1 MGRRNPMYDIE
12 VLPSVTDI
20 PKEEWDAL
28 APPDDPLW
36 RWSYFKVMESS
47 GIGPDGFEYIVFR
60 RDRRIVAILPAF
72 WFDAYPLSLGLGG
85 KLDKAVAVL
94 RRLVPALLRLPVYFC
109 GHPMGEGQILRAR
122 GEPFSI
128 DPLVLEKVQERAW
141 ARGLH
146 WIIFKDFSEPA
157 IPTLFP
163 ALKSST
169 FFAVPGL
176 PDARLRLSSTSFE
189 DYVRQ
194 RKSNAKRN
202 IRKRLRKFAKFTNL
216 RIEILDTPED
226 NFADI
231 MPLYR
236 RLMAQAKLELER
248 LTPAYFASLSAAQ
261 DIDKKFIVCFDGD
274 RLIGFV
280 LCLFAGEGAV
290 CFRGGFDYRMSR
302 ESGCYFVLQY
312 ECIRLAISA
321 GCREMSF
328 CQTTYLPKLALGCY
342 LAPFKNIV
350 THKNGF
356 LRPIIRHLLPML
368 FSRYS
373 RICGLDKASAGAPH
387 DITAAAGAIS
397 S

>member
-1 MGRRNPMYDIE
+1 
-12 VLPSVTDI
+12 
-20 PKEEWDAL
+20 
-28 APPDDPLW
+28 
-36 RWSYFKVMESS
+36 
-47 GIGPDGFEYIVFR
+47 
-60 RDRRIVAILPAF
+60 
-72 WFDAYPLSLGLGG
+72 
-85 KLDKAVAVL
+85 
-94 RRLVPALLRLPVYFC
+94 
-109 GHPMGEGQILRAR
+109 MGEGQILRA
-122 GEPFSI
+122 GNESFSI
-128 DPLVLEKVQERAW
+128 DSFVLETVQERAW

-176 PDARLRLSSTSFE
+176 PDARLRLSSPSFE
-189 DYVRQ
+189 DFVRQ
-194 RKSNAKRN
+194 RKSNAKKN

-226 NFADI
+226 IFADI

-236 RLMAQAKLELER
+236 RLMAEAKLELEH
-248 LTPAYFASLSAAQ
+248 LTPAYFASLSAAR

-342 LAPFKNIV
+342 LASFKNIV

-356 LRPIIRHLLPML
+356 LRPIIQRLLPML

-373 RICGLDKASAGAPH
+373 RICGLDRAGAGASR
-387 DITAAAGAIS
+387 DLTVATGAIPS
-397 S
+397 

>member
-1 MGRRNPMYDIE
+1 MYDIE

-20 PKEEWDAL
+20 PKEAWDAL

-36 RWSYFKVMESS
+36 RWSYFRVMESS

-60 RDRRIVAILPAF
+60 RDRHIAAILPAF

-94 RRLVPALLRLPVYFC
+94 RRCVPALLRLPVYFC
-109 GHPMGEGQILRAR
+109 GHPMGEGQILRA
-122 GEPFSI
+122 GNEPFSI
-128 DPLVLEKVQERAW
+128 DQLVLETVQERAW
-141 ARGLH
+141 ARGSH

-169 FFAVPGL
+169 FFAVSGL
-176 PDARLRLSSTSFE
+176 PDARLRLSSPSFD
-189 DYVRQ
+189 DYVSKQ
-194 RKSNAKRN
+194 KWNAKRN

-216 RIEILDTPED
+216 RIEIMDTSED
-226 NFADI
+226 IFSDI

-274 RLIGFV
+274 RLIGFI

-342 LAPFKNIV
+342 LAPLKNIV
-350 THKNGF
+350 THKSGF
-356 LRPIIRHLLPML
+356 LRPIVRHLLPML

-373 RICGLDKASAGAPH
+373 RICGLDQARAGAPH
-387 DITAAAGAIS
+387 EVPAATGIIPS
-397 S
+397 

>member
-1 MGRRNPMYDIE
+1 MYDIE

-20 PKEEWDAL
+20 PKEAWDAL

-36 RWSYFKVMESS
+36 RWSYFRVMESS

-60 RDRRIVAILPAF
+60 RDRHIAAILPAF

-94 RRLVPALLRLPVYFC
+94 RRCVPALLRLPVYFC
-109 GHPMGEGQILRAR
+109 GHPMGEGQILRA
-122 GEPFSI
+122 GNEPFSI
-128 DPLVLEKVQERAW
+128 DQLVLETVQERAW
-141 ARGLH
+141 ARGSH

-169 FFAVPGL
+169 FFAVSGL
-176 PDARLRLSSTSFE
+176 PDARLRLSSPSFD
-189 DYVRQ
+189 DYVSKQ
-194 RKSNAKRN
+194 KWNAKRN

-216 RIEILDTPED
+216 RIEIMDTSED
-226 NFADI
+226 IFADI

-274 RLIGFV
+274 RLIGFI

-342 LAPFKNIV
+342 LAPLKNIV
-350 THKNGF
+350 THKSGF
-356 LRPIIRHLLPML
+356 LRPIVRHLLPML

-373 RICGLDKASAGAPH
+373 RICGLDQARAGAPH
-387 DITAAAGAIS
+387 EVPAATGIIPS
-397 S
+397 

>member
-1 MGRRNPMYDIE
+1 MYDIE

-20 PKEEWDAL
+20 PKEAWDAL

-36 RWSYFKVMESS
+36 RWSYFKIMESS

-94 RRLVPALLRLPVYFC
+94 RNLVPGLLRLPVYFC
-109 GHPMGEGQILRAR
+109 GHPMGEGQILRA
-122 GEPFSI
+122 GNESFSI
-128 DPLVLEKVQERAW
+128 DPLVLDTVQERAW
-141 ARGLH
+141 ARDLS

-189 DYVRQ
+189 DFVRQ
-194 RKSNAKRN
+194 RKSNAKKN

-226 NFADI
+226 ISADI

-248 LTPAYFASLSAAQ
+248 LTPAYFASLSAAR

-274 RLIGFV
+274 RLIGFI

-302 ESGCYFVLQY
+302 QSGCYFVFQY

-328 CQTTYLPKLALGCY
+328 CQITYLPKLALGCY
-342 LAPFKNIV
+342 LASFKNIV
-350 THKNGF
+350 THKNGL
-356 LRPIIRHLLPML
+356 LRPIIRRLLPML
-368 FSRYS
+368 FNRYS
-373 RICGLDKASAGAPH
+373 RICGLDKASAGAPR
-387 DITAAAGAIS
+387 DLTAAAGAIS

>member
-1 MGRRNPMYDIE
+1 MYDIE
-12 VLPSVTDI
+12 YVASVTDI

-36 RWSYFKVMESS
+36 RWSYFRVMESS

-60 RDRRIVAILPAF
+60 RDRRIAAILPAF
-72 WFDAYPLSLGLGG
+72 WFDAYPLSLGLNG
-85 KLDKAVAVL
+85 KLEKAVAVL
-94 RRLVPALLRLPVYFC
+94 RGLVPAFLRLPVYFC
-109 GHPMGEGQILRAR
+109 GHPMGEGRILRAR
-122 GEPFSI
+122 DDSFSI
-128 DPLVLEKVQERAW
+128 DQQVLEMVQERAW
-141 ARGLH
+141 ARGLR

-169 FFAVPGL
+169 FFDVPGL
-176 PDARLRLSSTSFE
+176 PDARLKLTSPSFD

-194 RKSNAKRN
+194 TKSNARKN
-202 IRKRLRKFAKFTNL
+202 IRKRLRKFAKFSNL

-226 NFADI
+226 IFADI

-248 LTPAYFASLSAAQ
+248 LTPAYFASLSAAR

-274 RLIGFV
+274 RLIGFI

-290 CFRGGFDYRMSR
+290 CFRGGFDYQMSR

-328 CQTTYLPKLALGCY
+328 CQTTYLPKLALGCH

-350 THKNGF
+350 THRNGF
-356 LRPIIRHLLPML
+356 VRPIVRHLLPIL
-368 FSRYS
+368 FNRYS
-373 RICGLDKASAGAPH
+373 RICGFDQASAAAPG
-387 DITAAAGAIS
+387 DLSAATGIIAS
-397 S
+397 